1 MGNSADSQVDEEGYS
16 FQWQVLYMKA
26 SGTFSA
32 KNGTWKGK
40 GLDLQAE
47 PRKTMLGK
55 QQRTLYMTKSIPFAN
70 PVQNE

>member
-1 MGNSADSQVDEEGYS
+1 
-16 FQWQVLYMKA
+16 MKA